1 MSEQQ
6 DYEWYETPYGKFR
19 VEQKRFGTWTS
30 YSKDGEGILTTLSKE
45 HLISSTRWYLQA
57 KQEGFPDPTIQY
69 DGTVGGKL

>member
-19 VEQKRFGTWTS
+19 VAQKRFGTWSS
-30 YSKDGEGILTTLSKE
+30 YDKDGQGILTTLSKE

>member
-19 VEQKRFGTWTS
+19 VEQKRFGTWSS
-30 YSKDGEGILTTLSKE
+30 YDKDGQCILTTLSKE
-45 HLISSTRWYLQA
+45 HLISSTRWYLRA

>member
-19 VEQKRFGTWTS
+19 VEQKRFGTWSS
-30 YSKDGEGILTTLSKE
+30 YDKDGQGILTTLSKE
-45 HLISSTRWYLQA
+45 HLISSTRWYLRA
-57 KQEGFPDPTIQY
+57 KQEGFPDTTIQY

>member
-19 VEQKRFGTWTS
+19 VEQKRFGTWSS
-30 YSKDGEGILTTLSKE
+30 YDKDGQGILTTLSKE

-57 KQEGFPDPTIQY
+57 KQEGFPDQTIQY

>member
-45 HLISSTRWYLQA
+45 HLISSTRWYLRA

>member
-1 MSEQQ
+1 MS
-6 DYEWYETPYGKFR
+6 DYEWIDNCFR

-45 HLISSTRWYLQA
+45 HLISSTRWYLRA

>member
-1 MSEQQ
+1 MSG
-6 DYEWYETPYGKFR
+6 YEWIDNCFR

-45 HLISSTRWYLQA
+45 HLISSTRWYLRA

>member
-19 VEQKRFGTWTS
+19 VEQKRFGTWSS
-30 YSKDGEGILTTLSKE
+30 YDKDGQGILTTLSKE
-45 HLISSTRWYLQA
+45 HLISSTRWYLRA

>member
-1 MSEQQ
+1 MS
-6 DYEWYETPYGKFR
+6 DYEWIDNCFR

>member
-1 MSEQQ
+1 MN
-6 DYEWYETPYGKFR
+6 DYEWIDECFR

-30 YSKDGEGILTTLSKE
+30 YDKEGQGILTTLDKE
-45 HLISSTRWYLQA
+45 HLIASTRWYLRA